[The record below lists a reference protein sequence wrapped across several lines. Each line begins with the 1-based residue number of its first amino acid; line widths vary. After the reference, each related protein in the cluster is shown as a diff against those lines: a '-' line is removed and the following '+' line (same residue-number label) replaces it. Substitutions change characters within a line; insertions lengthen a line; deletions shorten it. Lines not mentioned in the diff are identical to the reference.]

1 MNLNKMRGNGQPQ
14 KRCSGVRLILSML
27 VIMAMAFSLAA
38 CSITVGGI
46 SLEITSIDSNGNVNA
61 TVTLSDINRAD
72 FLSNSNNALS
82 NISIYYAYTE
92 AKAAELADYAGSN
105 PGSTVSVLQTA
116 YDGWYGVDVSPEE
129 NNAFKTDPTEPT
141 SFSKQLSFQIPAEA
155 EGKNIA
161 FLVVLSGTD
170 SDSGWSDTGNASSV
184 IFNYTWKTDPTV
196 TAPTANTLTY
206 NGQAQELVNAG
217 EATGGE
223 MQYAIGTDDQTAPLE
238 GWDTSI
244 PTATDAG
251 TYYVWYMVSGDD
263 DHIDTAPESIEVII
277 SPQAEPEVIPDPAP
291 IYTPALS
298 GTARVPS
305 GTAHPEVTVTSTQE
319 EKPVMWAVLNDD
331 NSVTVSWEKIKNAS
345 SYILYVEKNGKAVKL
360 TETKG
365 TEVTLSNAKN
375 GATYKFSLKY
385 TRNGSTF
392 SAPKGYKASLRVY
405 YKPAVTAT
413 VTKDGKILLKWNKVA
428 NADMY
433 VIYRVNASGKL
444 VKAGTTSKT
453 AARIAPKSTDTGY
466 VVRASVNGKLT
477 KVTKSDIATA
487 E

>member
-1 MNLNKMRGNGQPQ
+1 MRGNGQPQ

-38 CSITVGGI
+38 CSITIGGI

-61 TVTLSDINRAD
+61 TVTLSDINRAE

-92 AKAAELADYAGSN
+92 AKAAELADYAGKD

-170 SDSGWSDTGNASSV
+170 STDGWGSSGDASSV
-184 IFNYTWKTDPTV
+184 IFNYTWKADPTV
-196 TAPTANTLTY
+196 TAPTAKTLTY
-206 NGQAQELVNAG
+206 TGSAQELVNAG

-251 TYYVWYMVSGDD
+251 TYYVWYMVFGDD
-263 DHIDTAPESIEVII
+263 YHNDTAPESIEVII
-277 SPQAEPEVIPDPAP
+277 SPQAEPEPEVIPDPAP
-291 IYTPALS
+291 APAYTPALS

-305 GTAHPEVTVTSTQE
+305 GTAHPEVTVSSTNE
-319 EKPVMWAVLNDD
+319 ITPKMWAVLNDD

-365 TEVTLSNAKN
+365 REVTLKNAKN
-375 GATYKFSLKY
+375 DTTYKFSLKY

-392 SAPKGYKASLRVY
+392 SAPKGYKANLRVY
-405 YKPAVTAT
+405 YKPTVTAT
-413 VTKDGKILLKWNKVA
+413 AAKDGKILLKWNKVA
-428 NADMY
+428 NADKY
-433 VIYRVNASGKL
+433 VIYRVNGSGKL
-444 VKAGTTSKT
+444 VRAGTTSKT
-453 AARIAPKSTDTGY
+453 AARIAAKSSDTGY

-477 KVTKSDIATA
+477 KVTKTDIVTA